1 MSKKI
6 MTVLNI
12 MGRIT
17 AICQFR
23 WEVGSVYNCDGGSEF
38 GEGGGMMLDRY
49 TITKWYL
56 HETLSIHFLAVSLVI
71 TKKRLF
77 KAAFYSSSQL
87 IIIVNNE

>member
-1 MSKKI
+1 
-6 MTVLNI
+6 

-38 GEGGGMMLDRY
+38 GEGGGMMLDWY

-56 HETLSIHFLAVSLVI
+56 HETLSIHFLGSL
-71 TKKRLF
+71 TRYHKKKTFQGSFLF
-77 KAAFYSSSQL
+77 ILATDYYCEQWIERKL
-87 IIIVNNE
+87 P